1 MSLPPIQ
8 PVGGVSKSVQLQS
21 ARNNEPANKAGAA
34 NLFEGILEQA
44 NVDQKNSNQAIK
56 DLIEGKTDSV
66 QQVVMTVAKAEMSFQ
81 MFMEIRNKLIESYN
95 ELMRMQF

>member
-8 PVGGVSKSVQLQS
+8 PVGGVSKSVELQP
-21 ARNNEPANKAGAA
+21 ARNSEPGKTSAA
-34 NLFEGILEQA
+34 SLFEGILEQA
-44 NVDQKNSNQAIK
+44 NIDQKDSNKAIK

>member
-8 PVGGVSKSVQLQS
+8 PVGGVSNPAELQP
-21 ARNNEPANKAGAA
+21 ARSNGPGKTDAA
-34 NLFEGILEQA
+34 SLFEGILEQA
-44 NVDQKNSNQAIK
+44 NVDQKDSNKAIK
-56 DLIEGKTDSV
+56 DLVEGKTDSV

>member
-1 MSLPPIQ
+1 MSAIPPI
-8 PVGGVSKSVQLQS
+8 GSISKPASVQPTGIGEGPKKTSGQ
-21 ARNNEPANKAGAA
+21 
-34 NLFEGILEQA
+34 NLFQGILEQA
-44 NVDQKNSNQAIK
+44 NIDQKNSDKAIK
-56 DLIEGKTDSV
+56 DLVERKTDSV